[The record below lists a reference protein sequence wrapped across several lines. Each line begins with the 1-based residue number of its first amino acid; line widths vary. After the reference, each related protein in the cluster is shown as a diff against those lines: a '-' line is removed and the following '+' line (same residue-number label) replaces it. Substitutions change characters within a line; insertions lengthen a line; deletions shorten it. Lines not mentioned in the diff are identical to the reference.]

1 MSDTF
6 SQTGI
11 PGGSFPPSGSP
22 APVAGRPTGLFLR
35 VYQTFI
41 SPHEA
46 FSGGFGVWQW
56 VIALVITGLLGIATQ
71 SLQGPYL
78 APDIKR
84 AALSQLEQARNQLSA
99 QQYEDIRRQI
109 EEGVDQEFKITPLN
123 SLTELAFAGLFVLC
137 IALFAWFGGNF
148 LLGGQA
154 LFWQV
159 LTVVAFAG
167 FIGLAGDVARTALMT
182 AKDSS
187 YVHIGLGS
195 LWTTPDN
202 SFIYYLL
209 RQMEFFSMWRI
220 AVTCIGLG
228 AIYSKPALKFAF
240 ILTPLWLVFIAL
252 VALANGLMG
261 GALVY

>member
-1 MSDTF
+1 MSQIIERTVKTDLSGPF
-6 SQTGI
+6 SHG
-11 PGGSFPPSGSP
+11 
-22 APVAGRPTGLFLR
+22 AGRPKGFFLR
-35 VYQTFI
+35 LYQSFL

-46 FSGGFGVWQW
+46 FSGGFGAWQW
-56 VIALVITGLLGIATQ
+56 VIALLITGMLGIAIQ

-84 AALSQLEQARNQLSA
+84 AAFSQLERVRDQLST
-99 QQYEDIRRQI
+99 QQYEDIRQQI
-109 EEGVDQEFKITPLN
+109 EVGVDQEFKITPLN
-123 SLTELAFAGLFVLC
+123 TLTELAFAGLFAVC

-154 LFWQV
+154 LFGQV

-167 FIGLAGDVARTALMT
+167 FIGLAGDIARTALMV
-182 AKDSS
+182 AKGSS
-187 YVHIGLGS
+187 YVQIGLGS
-195 LWTTPDN
+195 VWTTPDN
-202 SFIYYLL
+202 SFNYYLL

-228 AIYSKPALKFAF
+228 ALYSKPALSFAF
-240 ILTPLWLVFIAL
+240 ILTPAWLAFIAL